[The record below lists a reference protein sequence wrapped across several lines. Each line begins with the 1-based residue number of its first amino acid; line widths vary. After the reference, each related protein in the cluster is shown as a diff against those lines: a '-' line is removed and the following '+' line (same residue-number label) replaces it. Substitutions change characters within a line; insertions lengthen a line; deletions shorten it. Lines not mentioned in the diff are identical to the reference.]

1 MCLHVTALFMHTIV
15 IVVVQFITVYSFE
28 NPSPKDDLIL
38 NISRICLFGS
48 QSVSQTIVIY
58 LFVQFSKPQSLMEE
72 RAKSEESDL
81 TDDMD
86 GSQDEKLN
94 MLLYIQSMPK
104 MVKSGVTLHIDNS
117 KSALEQ
123 LY

>member
-1 MCLHVTALFMHTIV
+1 M
-15 IVVVQFITVYSFE
+15 Q
-28 NPSPKDDLIL
+28 
-38 NISRICLFGS
+38 
-48 QSVSQTIVIY
+48 
-58 LFVQFSKPQSLMEE
+58 E

-86 GSQDEKLN
+86 VSQDEKLN

-123 LY
+123 LF